1 MSCMMYPRQYTIQN
15 NITLLNLESL
25 INYLYPESK
34 HFFLQIFDSIDSTN
48 SFLINLLKNKQI
60 SDNTDLIYVVAAE
73 LQTKGRGRN
82 GRVWCS
88 GFGESLT
95 FSLSWSF
102 KEYSVSQLSS
112 LSLVIGVAIIRVLK
126 YFSIKGVSLKWPND
140 VLVDNFK
147 IAGVLI
153 ELRSGINKSY
163 QTVVIGIGINFN
175 LSKDTRSCIDCSVTD
190 LFEITG
196 KLLDRNLIL
205 SSLLLEIKKTISN
218 FEMFGF
224 SYFKKEWISY
234 HAYED
239 RRVCLKIPNNQIV
252 HGIVDGVNDNGSICL
267 LTDSGR
273 KMFDVGEI
281 SLRDIN

>member
-1 MSCMMYPRQYTIQN
+1 MQN

-25 INYLYPESK
+25 TKYLYPESK
-34 HFFLQIFDSIDSTN
+34 QFILQILDSTDSTN

-60 SDNTDLIYVVAAE
+60 SDSTDFIYVVAAE

-82 GRVWCS
+82 GHSWRS

-95 FSLSWSF
+95 FSLSWRF
-102 KEYSVSQLSS
+102 KKYPASQLSS
-112 LSLVIGVAIIRVLK
+112 LSLIIGIAIIRVLRH
-126 YFSIKGVSLKWPND
+126 FSIEGVSLKWPND
-140 VLVDNFK
+140 VLVNRSK

-153 ELRSGINKSY
+153 ELRSGIRNSY
-163 QTVVIGIGINFN
+163 QTVIGIGINFN
-175 LSKDTRSCIDCSVTD
+175 LSENTRNCIDCNVTD
-190 LFEITG
+190 LFEVTG

-205 SSLLLEIKKTISN
+205 SALLVEIKKTISH

-224 SYFKKEWISY
+224 SYFKNEWISY
-234 HAYED
+234 HAFEGKH
-239 RRVCLKIPNNQIV
+239 VCLNMPNNQIV
-252 HGIVDGVNDNGSICL
+252 QGIVDGVNDNGAICL

>member
-1 MSCMMYPRQYTIQN
+1 MQN

-25 INYLYPESK
+25 IKYLYPESK
-34 HFFLQIFDSIDSTN
+34 HFFLQIFDSTDSTN

-60 SDNTDLIYVVAAE
+60 SDNTDLIYVVATE

-102 KEYSVSQLSS
+102 KEYSAFQLSS

-126 YFSIKGVSLKWPND
+126 YFSIEGVSLKWPND
-140 VLVDNFK
+140 VLVNNFK

-153 ELRSGINKSY
+153 ELRSGIKKSC
-163 QTVVIGIGINFN
+163 QTVIGIGINFN
-175 LSKDTRSCIDCSVTD
+175 LSKDTRSCIDCAVTD

-234 HAYED
+234 HAYEGK
-239 RRVCLKIPNNQIV
+239 RVCLKIPNNQIV
-252 HGIVDGVNDNGSICL
+252 YGIVDGVNDNGSICL
-267 LTDSGR
+267 LTDFGR

>member
-1 MSCMMYPRQYTIQN
+1 MQN

-25 INYLYPESK
+25 IKYLYPESK
-34 HFFLQIFDSIDSTN
+34 HFFLQVFDSTDSTN
-48 SFLINLLKNKQI
+48 SFLIDLLRNKPI

-73 LQTKGRGRN
+73 LQTRGRGRN
-82 GRVWCS
+82 GHVWRS

-102 KEYSVSQLSS
+102 KKYSASQLPS
-112 LSLVIGVAIIRVLK
+112 LSLVIGIAIIRVLK
-126 YFSIKGVSLKWPND
+126 YFSIESASLKWPND
-140 VLVDNFK
+140 VLVNNFK

-153 ELRSGINKSY
+153 ELRSGIKQSC
-163 QTVVIGIGINFN
+163 QTVIGIGINFN
-175 LSKDTRSCIDCSVTD
+175 LSEATRSCIDCGVTD

-205 SSLLLEIKKTISN
+205 SSLLLEIKKIISN

-224 SYFKKEWISY
+224 SYFRKEWITY
-234 HAYED
+234 HAYEGK
-239 RRVCLKIPNNQIV
+239 RVLLKIPNNHIV
-252 HGIVDGVNDNGSICL
+252 HGIVDGVNDNGAICL

-281 SLRDIN
+281 SLRDIY